1 MKYYHVTFNNGYE
14 DRTMI
19 VKAKN
24 MSQCESYIKNYSS
37 YFELLNI
44 KYLTNNIEDATEE

>member
-14 DRTMI
+14 ERTMI

-24 MSQCESYIKNYSS
+24 MSQCEAYIKNYSS
-37 YFELLNI
+37 YFEVINI
-44 KYLTNNIEDATEE
+44 KYLTNNIEDATED